1 MYRRD
6 YRDLIAGGL
15 LIAIGL
21 IAAINAQYSYHL
33 GTLRHMGPGMFPA
46 MLGWLLV
53 ALGSLVLLPAL
64 FRGGTLQ
71 KPEIRPL
78 VTVCA
83 AVTTFSMTIRT
94 MGIAPAILATTLVA
108 CLADSKLGLIG
119 SAILGA
125 ILAGAAVLVFIYGL
139 GMPLQIVNWPIR

>member
-6 YRDLIAGGL
+6 YRDIIAGGL
-15 LIAIGL
+15 LIAIGV
-21 IAAINAQYSYHL
+21 IAAVNANLSYNM

-53 ALGSLVLLPAL
+53 GLGALVLLPAL
-64 FRGGTLQ
+64 FRSGTLD

-83 AVTTFSMTIRT
+83 AVTVFALTIRNL
-94 MGIAPAILATTLVA
+94 GIAPSIVATTLTA

-119 SAILGA
+119 SAILGV
-125 ILAGAAVLVFIYGL
+125 ILAVFAVLIFIYGL
-139 GMPLQIVNWPIR
+139 GMPLQIINWQFR

>member
-1 MYRRD
+1 MYSRD

-15 LIAIGL
+15 LIFIGL
-21 IAAINAQYSYHL
+21 VAAINAQQSYNL

-53 ALGSLVLLPAL
+53 GLGALVLLPAF

-78 VTVCA
+78 VVVCA
-83 AVTTFSMTIRT
+83 AVTTFALTIRWL
-94 MGIAPAILATTLVA
+94 GIAPSILATTMVA

-125 ILAGAAVLVFIYGL
+125 ILASFAVLIFIYGL
-139 GMPLQIVNWPIR
+139 GMPLQIVNWPR